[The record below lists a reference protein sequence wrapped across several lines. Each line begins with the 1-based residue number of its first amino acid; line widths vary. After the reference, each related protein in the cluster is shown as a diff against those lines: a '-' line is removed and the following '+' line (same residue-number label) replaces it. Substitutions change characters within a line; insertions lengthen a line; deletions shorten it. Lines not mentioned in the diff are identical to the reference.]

1 MPRATLKTI
10 GPAAIAAGAALAAS
24 AAGMDIASQAA
35 AAIAGLGAGLVIALA
50 LHGGGAA
57 PAPDPAR
64 DPALRAAL
72 ARAGAAER
80 AAGIARRALAQ
91 LPRPLLLVDDTGRII
106 FANPAARA
114 TFARLRVGEHHSMT
128 FRNPDFLEALGA
140 TLAGGAARSFDFTLH
155 GDRGRVFHAHLDGAT
170 ETEAETGAE
179 AGAETGA
186 ETGAEAGGRTVLC
199 LFEDRTQQMRSARL
213 RTDFIANASHELRT
227 PLTSIRGFI
236 ETIQGPARDD
246 PEARDRFLGIMQAQ
260 AQRMQRLVDG
270 LLSLSRIELNQHIR
284 PDGREDLGLLAREA
298 VAALEPVAR
307 ARGVRIETDG
317 LPGDAAGDKAG
328 DAVGAGISDGA
339 SDGAGDGAGDGV
351 NARAIGPIVRGDRD
365 QLTQALGN
373 LIENALKYGAG
384 QPVRVFLAAP
394 SHDRPG
400 MVGLTVADCG
410 EGIARDHLPRL
421 TERFYRVSVKRSRD
435 QGGTGLGLA
444 IVKHIMARHHGA
456 LSIDSAPGL
465 GSAFTLWLPTA
476 PSDGDSAAAGDG
488 ASAAPGVEAP
498 AQVAG
503 APRASGGAAP

>member
-1 MPRATLKTI
+1 
-10 GPAAIAAGAALAAS
+10 
-24 AAGMDIASQAA
+24 
-35 AAIAGLGAGLVIALA
+35 
-50 LHGGGAA
+50 
-57 PAPDPAR
+57 
-64 DPALRAAL
+64 
-72 ARAGAAER
+72 
-80 AAGIARRALAQ
+80 
-91 LPRPLLLVDDTGRII
+91 
-106 FANPAARA
+106 
-114 TFARLRVGEHHSMT
+114 
-128 FRNPDFLEALGA
+128 
-140 TLAGGAARSFDFTLH
+140 
-155 GDRGRVFHAHLDGAT
+155 
-170 ETEAETGAE
+170 
-179 AGAETGA
+179 
-186 ETGAEAGGRTVLC
+186 
-199 LFEDRTQQMRSARL
+199 
-213 RTDFIANASHELRT
+213 
-227 PLTSIRGFI
+227 
-236 ETIQGPARDD
+236 
-246 PEARDRFLGIMQAQ
+246 
-260 AQRMQRLVDG
+260 MQRLVDG

-339 SDGAGDGAGDGV
+339 SDGV

-488 ASAAPGVEAP
+488 ESAAAGDGASAAPGVEAP